1 MTGSRYFAEA
11 LHGYGVTHVFF
22 VPTML
27 LNAMAEMEDFQ
38 PSITRIVTHG
48 EKSAAYMAD
57 GYARASG
64 KPGICMA
71 QTIGGANLAAGL
83 RDPYMA
89 CSPVI
94 AVTGGRDNTSM
105 YRNAYQEIE
114 DFPLFEQVTKANF
127 LLYEVQRFPDIIR
140 QAFRAATTGTPRP
153 VHIEMRGTHGQV
165 AEESADLEVLVE
177 PTFACVPPFRPLPEE
192 DRMRAAVEALAS
204 AKRPVIVAGGGV
216 VTSGAAGELRA
227 LAEKVGAPVAT
238 SLNAKA
244 AMPDSHPLSLGVVG
258 TYSRWCANR
267 AVVEADLVF
276 FVGSRTGGQVT
287 NNWKIPRPGTRV
299 IQLDMD
305 PQELGRNY
313 PNEVSLMGD
322 AQVTLRRMVEL
333 AQSEANRGEWLQRV
347 KELVNGWHDEAETQR
362 GSNATPMRPE
372 RICREISRVLP
383 ENGVVVADTGH
394 SGIWAGTMIDL
405 NQPDQRFYRCA
416 GSLGWG
422 FPGALGVKCA
432 LPDRPVLCFTG
443 DGGFYYHLAELET
456 AARFGINAVI
466 LVNNNHSLN
475 QETRLFNDAYG
486 GQQRGGAHDMWVFKD
501 VNFARVAEEM
511 GCVGIR
517 VEQPDQLADALQQAF
532 GADRPVV
539 VDVQSDIEALAARAW
554 G

>member
-1 MTGSRYFAEA
+1 MPTMTGSRYFAEA

-22 VPTML
+22 VPTIL
-27 LNAMAEMEDFQ
+27 LHAMAEMEDFQ
-38 PSITRIVTHG
+38 PGITRVVTHG
-48 EKSAAYMAD
+48 EKAAAYMAD

-94 AVTGGRDNTSM
+94 AVTGGRDNASM

-127 LLYEVQRFPDIIR
+127 LLYDVTRFPDIIR

-192 DRMRAAVEALAS
+192 DRMRAAVQALAS

-216 VTSGAAGELRA
+216 ITSGAARELRA
-227 LAEKVGAPVAT
+227 LAEKLGVPVAT

-244 AMPDSHPLSLGVVG
+244 AIPDSHPLSLGVVG

-267 AVVEADLVF
+267 AVAEADLVF

-322 AQVTLRRMVEL
+322 ARVTLRRMVEL
-333 AQSEANRGEWLQRV
+333 AQPEADRSTWLERVQELVRGWRDETEPQRTSEAV
-347 KELVNGWHDEAETQR
+347 
-362 GSNATPMRPE
+362 PMRPE
-372 RICREISRVLP
+372 R
-383 ENGVVVADTGH
+383 
-394 SGIWAGTMIDL
+394 
-405 NQPDQRFYRCA
+405 
-416 GSLGWG
+416 
-422 FPGALGVKCA
+422 
-432 LPDRPVLCFTG
+432 
-443 DGGFYYHLAELET
+443 
-456 AARFGINAVI
+456 
-466 LVNNNHSLN
+466 
-475 QETRLFNDAYG
+475 
-486 GQQRGGAHDMWVFKD
+486 
-501 VNFARVAEEM
+501 
-511 GCVGIR
+511 
-517 VEQPDQLADALQQAF
+517 
-532 GADRPVV
+532 
-539 VDVQSDIEALAARAW
+539 
-554 G
+554 

>member
-27 LNAMAEMEDFQ
+27 LHAMAEMEDMNV
-38 PSITRIVTHG
+38 TRIVTHG

-94 AVTGGRDNTSM
+94 AVTGGRDNASM

-127 LLYEVQRFPDIIR
+127 LLYDVKRFPDVIR

-165 AEESADLEVLVE
+165 AEESADLEVLIE

-192 DRMRAAVEALAS
+192 DRMRAAVQALAN

-216 VTSGAAGELRA
+216 ITSGAAAELRA
-227 LAEKVGAPVAT
+227 FAEKLGVPVAT

-244 AMPDSHPLSLGVVG
+244 ALPDSHPLSLGVVG
-258 TYSRWCANR
+258 TYSRGCANR
-267 AVVEADLVF
+267 AVAEADLVF

-322 AQVTLRRMVEL
+322 AQVSLRRMLEL
-333 AQSEANRGEWLQRV
+333 AQPEANRGEWLQRV
-347 KELVNGWHDEAETQR
+347 GELVTGWREENEPQR
-362 GSNATPMRPE
+362 SSNATPMRPE

-405 NQPDQRFYRCA
+405 NQADQRFYRCA

-475 QETRLFNDAYG
+475 QETRLFNEAYG
-486 GQQRGGAHDMWVFKD
+486 GQQRGRAHDMWVFKD
-501 VNFARVAEEM
+501 INFARVAEEM
-511 GCVGIR
+511 GCLGLR
-517 VEQPDQLADALQQAF
+517 VEHPDQLGDALKQAF
-532 GADRPVV
+532 AAERPVV
-539 VDVQSDIEALAARAW
+539 VDVTSDIEALAARAW